1 MPRALGRREGGDTW
15 VFWDVGVTVPLKRGA
30 DHPQTILTPIFSPEF
45 QKASAG
51 TNSVWAPQY
60 GPLYSG
66 HIPAPDYQHNVY
78 IPGTP
83 TLLSS
88 KDGPLVPGR
97 ESKNSFSTFGKKKK
111 MTTYYDMPDSVV
123 INNDLK

>member
-1 MPRALGRREGGDTW
+1 MEVSDTGLAS
-15 VFWDVGVTVPLKRGA
+15 WDVDVTRANLM
-30 DHPQTILTPIFSPEF
+30 LIFSPEF

-51 TNSVWAPQY
+51 PNSIWTPQY
-60 GPLYSG
+60 SPLY
-66 HIPAPDYQHNVY
+66 PALDYQHNVY

-88 KDGPLVPGR
+88 KDGPLFPGR
-97 ESKNSFSTFGKKKK
+97 ENKNSFSTFGKRKK
-111 MTTYYDMPDSVV
+111 MTTYCDMHDSVV

>member
-1 MPRALGRREGGDTW
+1 MVTHGCRLAPWDRRVLSSGCALPQASLT
-15 VFWDVGVTVPLKRGA
+15 
-30 DHPQTILTPIFSPEF
+30 HPFLPEF

-51 TNSVWAPQY
+51 ANSIWAPQHS
-60 GPLYSG
+60 PLYPG
-66 HIPAPDYQHNVY
+66 HIPALDYQHNVY

-88 KDGPLVPGR
+88 KDGPLFPGQENR
-97 ESKNSFSTFGKKKK
+97 NSFSTFGKRKK
-111 MTTYYDMPDSVV
+111 MTTYCDMPDSVV

>member
-1 MPRALGRREGGDTW
+1 ML
-15 VFWDVGVTVPLKRGA
+15 
-30 DHPQTILTPIFSPEF
+30 IFPPEF

-51 TNSVWAPQY
+51 TNSIWTPQY
-60 GPLYSG
+60 SSLYPG
-66 HIPAPDYQHNVY
+66 HIPALDYQHNVY

-88 KDGPLVPGR
+88 KDGPLFMGR
-97 ESKNSFSTFGKKKK
+97 ENKNSFSTFGKRKK
-111 MTTYYDMPDSVV
+111 MTTYCDMHDSVV